1 MAVETGSDSKPNKLG
16 ALQQLRVN
24 LGWQVIAFYLLV
36 PLVLGGY
43 GAINNWRLIESIGS
57 LWAVAFYLGHAF
69 PPWFSTCLLTSLAMH
84 LLQPWSP
91 RPIVIML
98 AGHSMA
104 CLITLPYISWL
115 ISTFTTHWPDSGMEA
130 QSTSLLAVNYW
141 GYWLRAGTVWLATN
155 FVFDRF
161 LDLPRYRYD
170 TVPRS
175 AMHEPASVDSALHA
189 PATGRPAFLERI
201 PAAVALSDVI
211 AVKAEQHYIKI
222 VTATRNYL
230 VLHRFSDALCELPSS
245 DGLQIHRSWWVRTE
259 RDSAGTTKLTQDVGS
274 PANRGRNPGERPLSG
289 AGPAIR
295 TV

>member
-1 MAVETGSDSKPNKLG
+1 MRSTCWY
-16 ALQQLRVN
+16 R
-24 LGWQVIAFYLLV
+24 
-36 PLVLGGY
+36 LVLGGY

-84 LLQPWSP
+84 LLQPWRP

-98 AGHSMA
+98 TGHSMA

-115 ISTFTTHWPDSGMEA
+115 ISIFATHWPDSGMEA

-141 GYWLRAGTVWLATN
+141 GYWLRAGAVWLATN

-175 AMHEPASVDSALHA
+175 AIHEPATVDSALLA
-189 PATGRPAFLERI
+189 PATGRPAFLERV
-201 PAAVALSDVI
+201 PAAVALS
-211 AVKAEQHYIKI
+211 
-222 VTATRNYL
+222 
-230 VLHRFSDALCELPSS
+230 
-245 DGLQIHRSWWVRTE
+245 
-259 RDSAGTTKLTQDVGS
+259 
-274 PANRGRNPGERPLSG
+274 
-289 AGPAIR
+289 
-295 TV
+295 